1 MQKNPTV
8 KQEKITKIKAV
19 WFSWLEFL
27 KIYFTICFIYKIP
40 TKNVEKRDAMQQIET
55 MADKLAMFKSDRFWL
70 MLNLPEDQFDF
81 WMDFDTTGH
90 IIKPT
95 Y

>member
-1 MQKNPTV
+1 
-8 KQEKITKIKAV
+8 
-19 WFSWLEFL
+19 
-27 KIYFTICFIYKIP
+27 
-40 TKNVEKRDAMQQIET
+40 MQQIET